1 MSESYGDPPRAEER
15 QAWLL
20 AERARYLDAPCLAVD
35 LLAPTQRIFEQALT
49 EGPSDFAVEL
59 GLHLAELLGE
69 AWRSEGI
76 EAVLDQVLPWTERGF
91 GAAVRPAMTALRCR
105 MHLRFGRLPAAL
117 ALLEDLT
124 RLCRISPRVVDQAHR
139 ARVLGQALAAQQ
151 EYRRA
156 IDCMSEALRL
166 YKQGG
171 DRSRWVDLYVSLSF
185 AHRALGDPEAQ
196 LRALQEGVR
205 EAASQ
210 LRWIA
215 ACNALSG
222 VAELHIASGQ
232 PALAEAALAEGRD
245 YLLRAGRGGERIEK
259 ELWAA
264 EAASLAARQD
274 FAGAV
279 ALMQKVVAQSMDW
292 SVRRQV
298 VRRLRQLSPW
308 LQQLGRVDEA
318 MAALQQAHD
327 LELQEVREAGRQDTA
342 AQLQRLELEHARAE
356 QARSEAHGR
365 ELAVKNVALAQAL
378 QLQRELQGELIEA
391 SKFATLGTLLA
402 GLAHELNTPLGSAL
416 TASSTVA
423 DLSRGLETAIGEGAV
438 SRSRLIAELRA
449 CKQAAELSSSSVARA
464 LALVASY
471 KHLDSTDDPETP
483 QELQLQLLIRATWD
497 RTISPGSPLRLEV
510 DTRLLLRLRARALS
524 EVLAQLFQNAERHA
538 YAPGVA
544 GVVRVQARVD
554 TGRVLLSLSDEGC
567 GIAPELLP
575 RIFDPYVSTQFG
587 RGRSGLGLFVA
598 QAAVSQRLQGRIR
611 AHSEPGAGCRF
622 ELEWPLEVQ

>member
-1 MSESYGDPPRAEER
+1 MSESCGELPLAEAR
-15 QAWLL
+15 QTWLL
-20 AERARYLDAPCLAVD
+20 AQRARYLDEPGLAVE
-35 LLAPTQRIFEQALT
+35 LLAPTQRLFEQVLA

-76 EAVLDQVLPWTERGF
+76 EAVLDEVLPWAERGF
-91 GAAVRPAMTALRCR
+91 GAAFRPAMVALRCR

-124 RLCRISPRVVDQAHR
+124 QLCRLSPRVVDQAHR

-156 IDCMSEALRL
+156 IACISEALRL
-166 YKQGG
+166 YQQCG

-185 AHRALGDPEAQ
+185 AHQALGDREAQ
-196 LRALQEGVR
+196 LRALQDGAR

-210 LRWIA
+210 QRWIA

-222 VAELHIASGQ
+222 VAELHVTSGQ
-232 PALAEAALAEGRD
+232 LELAEAALAEGRD

-279 ALMQKVVAQSMDW
+279 ALMQKVVAQSLDW

-318 MAALQQAHD
+318 MAVLQQAHD

-365 ELAVKNVALAQAL
+365 ELADKNVALAQAL
-378 QLQRELQGELIEA
+378 QLQRELQAELIEA

-438 SRSRLIAELRA
+438 SRSRLITELRA
-449 CKQAAELSSSSVARA
+449 CHQAAELTSSNVARA

-471 KHLDSTDDPETP
+471 KHLDSTDGLETP
-483 QELQLQLLIRATWD
+483 QELQLQALVRATWD
-497 RTISPGSPLRLEV
+497 RTISPVRLEV
-510 DTRLLLRLRARALS
+510 DTRLQLRLRARALA

-598 QAAVSQRLQGRIR
+598 QAAVNQRLQGRIR

-622 ELEWPLEVQ
+622 ELEWPLAIL